1 MQAEAY
7 FEESPVCPFVSH
19 GRGINAEPV
28 VLNFFLCLVEGEI
41 AYANLVVKIVFD
53 LILIPSTTVRNRR
66 IVGFRPQI
74 PRVFRIAAEFERNQM
89 VLFVVPRVCICV
101 GIFLYLFSLESVRVI
116 HWRTYGLGGP
126 VGIADVLVNIVRRDV
141 WICGS
146 RRSDGVGVNVWRS
159 DARLYCR
166 SL

>member
-89 VLFVVPRVCICV
+89 VLFIVPRVNFAMVAKGMGVYSEGPI
-101 GIFLYLFSLESVRVI
+101 
-116 HWRTYGLGGP
+116 TDPKDLGPAIQRAMEVVKRGEP
-126 VGIADVLVNIVRRDV
+126 ALV
-141 WICGS
+141 
-146 RRSDGVGVNVWRS
+146 
-159 DARLYCR
+159 DALTQPR
-166 SL
+166 